1 VTTPAGEPGE
11 RRPLLDRPPGD
22 RYVARAS
29 AANGDARRLNAIL
42 VPLAL
47 VLGSA
52 VGFVILGGILGV
64 TAGLVIPSAVLGWLT
79 GRLISPPGRAAVV
92 GLAAI
97 AFGLLAIWLF
107 GRSEGGVMDP
117 IAYLAE
123 VEGPIVV
130 VLSLVAGGG
139 LAAAASR

>member
-1 VTTPAGEPGE
+1 MTTPAGEPGE

-22 RYVARAS
+22 RYVADQSETVRDP
-29 AANGDARRLNAIL
+29 GRLDAVL

-47 VLGSA
+47 VLSTA

-64 TAGLVIPSAVLGWLT
+64 TAGLVIPSTFLGWLT
-79 GRLISPPGRAAVV
+79 GRLVSPPSRAAVV

-97 AFGLLAIWLF
+97 AVGLLGIWLY
-107 GRSEGGVMDP
+107 GRYEGGVLDP

-130 VLSLVAGGG
+130 ALSLLAGGG

>member
-22 RYVARAS
+22 RYVAGAS
-29 AANGDARRLNAIL
+29 EAVRHPGRLDAVL
-42 VPLAL
+42 VPVAL
-47 VLGSA
+47 VVGTA

-64 TAGLVIPSAVLGWLT
+64 TAGLVIPSAFLGWLT
-79 GRLISPPGRAAVV
+79 GRLVSPPSRAAIV

-97 AFGLLAIWLF
+97 AIGLLGIWLF
-107 GRSEGGVMDP
+107 GRYEGGVMDP
-117 IAYLAE
+117 IAYLGE

-130 VLSLVAGGG
+130 VLSLLAGGA

>member
-22 RYVARAS
+22 RYVAGESEAVRDP
-29 AANGDARRLNAIL
+29 GRFDAVL

-47 VLGSA
+47 VLGTA

-64 TAGLVIPSAVLGWLT
+64 TAGLVIPSAFLGWLT
-79 GRLISPPGRAAVV
+79 GRLVSPPSRAAVV

-97 AFGLLAIWLF
+97 AIGLLAIWLF
-107 GRSEGGVMDP
+107 GRNEGGVMDP

-130 VLSLVAGGG
+130 VLSLLAGGG

>member
-1 VTTPAGEPGE
+1 MTTPAGEPGE

-22 RYVARAS
+22 RY
-29 AANGDARRLNAIL
+29 AAGESEAVRDPGRLDAVL

-47 VLGSA
+47 VLGTA

-64 TAGLVIPSAVLGWLT
+64 TAALVIPSAFVGWLT
-79 GRLISPPGRAAVV
+79 GRLVSPPRRAAVV

-97 AFGLLAIWLF
+97 AVGLLAIWLF
-107 GRSEGGVMDP
+107 GRYEGGVMDP

-130 VLSLVAGGG
+130 LLSLLAGGG